1 MSFMKRL
8 LYRKQRFMS
17 KPLVICLLLLVFIS
31 KLTAQNDIVELSF
44 EQALNLM
51 NQNNKSL
58 KIAQHQID
66 WAKTERQ
73 GINSFWYP
81 KINIVGA
88 YTIFSNDIE
97 VRESLSQFTSPIKDY
112 IHSVDPNEQAITGIL
127 NEVGQNTFS
136 VPLMPNNIASI
147 DAVVTLPIFTG
158 GKRMYAS
165 KIGKQMEQISQVSKQ
180 RVGAEQQALLVE
192 AYYGVR
198 LGQKIVEVKRETYNS
213 FEKHYQNALKL
224 EANGMLNK
232 AERLFFEV
240 NRDEAKRELEVAQK
254 DLIVTENAFK
264 TLVNIESEKGVVPTS
279 SLFINESLP
288 EQSYFKS
295 LIVDNNYIVSA
306 LNIQKNIQNNQ
317 IKIANSSYIP
327 NIELIGKQTLFSH
340 GIDKYLVPRSMIGVG
355 FTWNIFD
362 GFDREKQVKQAKIA
376 KSITEVEQA
385 KAIDDL
391 NLAVD
396 KLYSQTQIAL
406 DNVKALKTTIE
417 MSKELVRT
425 RQKAFVEGMA
435 TSTEVID
442 AELMLSKV
450 RLTSLLAYFQFDVNL
465 INLLAICGMPESF
478 YQYSQE
484 GLTENHVLN

>member
-1 MSFMKRL
+1 MFRI
-8 LYRKQRFMS
+8 
-17 KPLVICLLLLVFIS
+17 LVVFFIFFAFTSVLRAQSEATEIS
-31 KLTAQNDIVELSF
+31 LE
-44 EQALNLM
+44 EALDLM
-51 NQNNKSL
+51 NTSNKSL
-58 KIAQHQID
+58 KIAQQQID
-66 WAKTERQ
+66 WSKSERQ
-73 GINSFWYP
+73 GFNSFWYP
-81 KINIVGA
+81 KINVTGA
-88 YTIFSNDIE
+88 YTLLSNDIE
-97 VRESLSQFTSPIKDY
+97 VRKPLSQFTNPIKDY
-112 IHSVDPNEQAITGIL
+112 IHAIDPSEQVITGML
-127 NEVGQNTFS
+127 NQIGQNVFK
-136 VPLMPNNIASI
+136 VPLMPNNMATI

-158 GKRMYAS
+158 GKRIYATQ
-165 KIGKQMEQISQVSKQ
+165 IGKQMEQASQIAKQQVS
-180 RVGAEQQALLVE
+180 AEQQVLLVE

-198 LGQKIVEVKRETYNS
+198 LGQKIVDVKRETYNS

-232 AERLFFEV
+232 AERLYFEV

-254 DLIVTENAFK
+254 DLIIAQNAFK
-264 TLVNIESEKGVVPTS
+264 ILINISSDRNIIPTS

-288 EQSYFKS
+288 EQTYFKS
-295 LIVDNNYIVSA
+295 LVVDNNYIVSA
-306 LNIQKNIQNNQ
+306 LNVQKNIQNNQ
-317 IKIANSSYIP
+317 VKIANSAYIP
-327 NIELIGKQTLFSH
+327 NIELIGKQTLYSH
-340 GIDKYLVPRSMIGVG
+340 GVDKYLVPRSMIGVG

-376 KSITEVEQA
+376 RSITEIEQA
-385 KAIDDL
+385 KTIDDL

-465 INLLAICGMPESF
+465 INLLAICGVPESF
-478 YQYSQE
+478 YQYSQQ
-484 GLTENHVLN
+484 GLTENEVLN